1 MKTMLSIFAAAA
13 LSLAACGDSPTAVAG
28 PAAMAQNAGS
38 LTFSYEQSQ
47 SMSQPQ
53 MAQGAVG
60 GIQFS
65 GTLTTGTPCVTVT
78 AAQVTRRNT
87 VTVTVKAAP
96 EDGICIQVVT
106 FNNYQG
112 MVSGMAP
119 GSYDFTVMHEVGRT
133 RSVAYNGQVTVQ

>member
-1 MKTMLSIFAAAA
+1 MKTMLSILAAAA

-28 PAAMAQNAGS
+28 PAMAQNTGS

-53 MAQGAVG
+53 TAQGAVG

-87 VTVTVKAAP
+87 VTVTVTAAQD
-96 EDGICIQVVT
+96 DGICMQVVT

-112 MVSGMAP
+112 MVSGLAP

-133 RSVAYNGQVTVQ
+133 RSVAYDGQVTVQ